1 MELNCASCAGQ
12 LTTVNPSIHKKRG
25 KDTNYFD
32 IFAAIGEKKSE
43 FCLFSLV
50 LKFFV
55 IPVYRYYGISRF
67 RYSGITV

>member
-1 MELNCASCAGQ
+1 VQVL
-12 LTTVNPSIHKKRG
+12 LTKANPTRHKKRG

-55 IPVYRYYGISRF
+55 ILI
-67 RYSGITV
+67 

>member
-1 MELNCASCAGQ
+1 MCFMCRPAYNGEPF
-12 LTTVNPSIHKKRG
+12 VHKKRG

-43 FCLFSLV
+43 FSLFSLV

-55 IPVYRYYGISRF
+55 IPV
-67 RYSGITV
+67 